1 MEKSRRKFTGEKIL
15 LKVEVFEGGA
25 RSKVGGERTGER
37 VETEA
42 ESVEVRK
49 FGENSGG
56 EAAGECD
63 GGEMKLDNVSVVLV
77 TMDASPV
84 AGRGGGSVPE

>member
-1 MEKSRRKFTGEKIL
+1 L
-15 LKVEVFEGGA
+15 LKVEIAKRGA
-25 RSKVGGERTGER
+25 GREIRGEWTGER

-42 ESVEVRK
+42 ESVEVRE
-49 FGENSGG
+49 FGENAGG
-56 EAAGECD
+56 EVAGECD

-77 TMDASPV
+77 AIDASPV

>member
-1 MEKSRRKFTGEKIL
+1 M
-15 LKVEVFEGGA
+15 LKVEVAKRGA
-25 RSKVGGERTGER
+25 GSKVGGERTGER

-42 ESVEVRK
+42 ESVEVK
-49 FGENSGG
+49 EFGEYSGG
-56 EAAGECD
+56 EVAGECD